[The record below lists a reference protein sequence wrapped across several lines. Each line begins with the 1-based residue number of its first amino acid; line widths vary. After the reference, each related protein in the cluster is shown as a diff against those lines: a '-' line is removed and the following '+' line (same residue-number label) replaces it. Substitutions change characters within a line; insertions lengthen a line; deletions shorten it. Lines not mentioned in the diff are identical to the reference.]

1 MIFGCLVSGFVFA
14 VWSASQHSPE
24 SIKVEAKKERT
35 GQTEKTQNI
44 APPNTEKSGEQA
56 SEYWTILGRTLKITD
71 TLLAMFTFLVIP
83 VGIGQAYFLKRTVV
97 HMRISERAH
106 VSGGANI
113 VSLDGG
119 KVLVVTINNYG
130 KTPAFIET
138 MAATICKR
146 GELSNFPGWKIK
158 NWKAYVFRSG
168 DQAT

>member
-1 MIFGCLVSGFVFA
+1 MLKRLRKGRVDCDFRLSRKRICICCLVCITAFSREHKGRSQKGA
-14 VWSASQHSPE
+14 YGSNRKDPEYSSA
-24 SIKVEAKKERT
+24 
-35 GQTEKTQNI
+35 
-44 APPNTEKSGEQA
+44 NTEKSGEQA

-130 KTPAFIET
+130 KNASIHWNHGGNYLQ
-138 MAATICKR
+138 KR
-146 GELSNFPGWKIK
+146 GTE
-158 NWKAYVFRSG
+158 
-168 DQAT
+168 